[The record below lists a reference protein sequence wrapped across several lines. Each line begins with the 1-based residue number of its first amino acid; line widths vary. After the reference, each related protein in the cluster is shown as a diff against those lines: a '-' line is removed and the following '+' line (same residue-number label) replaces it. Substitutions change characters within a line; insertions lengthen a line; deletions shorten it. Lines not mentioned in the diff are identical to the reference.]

1 MDMKSMLVV
10 SVDKKTAQTIRNATS
25 SGYTVEAA
33 NDKNEALVLLDK
45 KRFDFIF
52 IDAGLLS
59 TEPNEKEYRK
69 ALQQFWQTYPTLEII
84 VMATQVHI
92 RDAVMAV
99 KAGASN
105 YLTQPVSVEEIN
117 YLVDDIYEQTI
128 VQSELDYLRDHFWHA
143 DFREIVNTNN
153 EVMNKTFEKIR
164 SVAPTKSTV
173 LLCGETG
180 TGKSVLANLIHQ
192 HSNRKDGPFIS
203 LHCGAIPDTLIES
216 ELFGHEKGAFTG
228 AVKRKL
234 GKFEIAKGG
243 TIFLDEIGT
252 ITPNAQI
259 NLLQI
264 IQDSIFQRV
273 GGEET
278 IRADVRIIAATN
290 SDLKKLSGEGLF
302 RIDLYYRLNVF
313 PIEIPPLRER
323 IEDIPILAEIFIKK
337 LNRYYQKN
345 IHGIHTDV
353 MNAFCRYNWPGNIR
367 ELENLIERAYILESS
382 TILTPES
389 FPKELFTAETSS
401 FFFPIDTFA
410 SLKDFRQKSI
420 EESERRYLKD
430 LLKRNHGKIGDSAGI
445 AGISTRQL
453 SKLLKKYGIRK
464 EDFKRNTSLHP
475 NDDPQ

>member
-1 MDMKSMLVV
+1 MKSVLVI
-10 SVDKKTAQTIRNATS
+10 STDKKTAQAIQNSTPPDYAIES
-25 SGYTVEAA
+25 S
-33 NDKNEALVLLDK
+33 NDTREALVHLEK

-52 IDAGLLS
+52 IDAALLS
-59 TEPNEKEYRK
+59 AESNEKGFGK
-69 ALQQFWQTYPTLEII
+69 VLQQFWQIYPTLEII
-84 VMATQVHI
+84 VMATQAQI

-105 YLTQPVSVEEIN
+105 YLTYPINAEEIN
-117 YLVDDIYEQTI
+117 YLFDDIYEQTI
-128 VQSELDYLRDHFWHA
+128 VQSELDYLRDHFWHS
-143 DFREIVNTNN
+143 DFREVVNTNN

-173 LLCGETG
+173 LISGETG
-180 TGKSVLANLIHQ
+180 TGKSVMANLIHQ
-192 HSNRKDGPFIS
+192 HSNRKGGPFIS
-203 LHCGAIPDTLIES
+203 LHCGAIPETLMES

-228 AVKRKL
+228 AIKRKL

-259 NLLQI
+259 KLLQI
-264 IQDSIFQRV
+264 IQEGVFQRV

-290 SDLKKLSGEGLF
+290 SDLKKMCDDGLF

-313 PIEIPPLRER
+313 PIEIPALRER
-323 IEDIPILAEIFIKK
+323 IEDIPILSEIFIKK

-345 IHGIHTDV
+345 IHSIHTDV
-353 MNAFCRYNWPGNIR
+353 MNAFFKYNWPGNIR

-382 TILTPES
+382 AILTPES
-389 FPKELFTAETSS
+389 FPNELFTLEASS
-401 FFFPIDTFA
+401 IHLPIDTVC
-410 SLKDFRQKSI
+410 SLKEFRQKSI

-430 LLKRNHGKIGDSAGI
+430 LLKRNAGKIGESAAI

-453 SKLLKKYGIRK
+453 SKLLKKYEIRK
-464 EDFKRNTSLHP
+464 EEFKRNPGILKNTVSF
-475 NDDPQ
+475 